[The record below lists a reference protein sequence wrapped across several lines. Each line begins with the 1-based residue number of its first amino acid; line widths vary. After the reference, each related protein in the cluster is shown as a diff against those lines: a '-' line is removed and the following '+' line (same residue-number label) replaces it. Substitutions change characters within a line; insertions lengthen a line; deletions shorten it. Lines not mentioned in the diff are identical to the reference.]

1 MLSTPVHV
9 LVGAVLPYLAVAVF
23 LAGVTWRLLT
33 WKRMPQPA
41 PLTLFPT
48 RGSGIGP
55 LLKEA
60 FLFSNLRRG
69 DGSLWS
75 LAWVFHLTLAIAFI
89 GHLRIVSALG
99 DRALGGLGISPG
111 AIAAISTLA
120 GGAAGVVLLLAI
132 AGFIGRRLLLR
143 RVREISSVPDYLGLL
158 LLTAVITSG
167 NLMRWLGSPTELAL
181 ARSWFASLL
190 TLSPQVPHSPLLL
203 LHAFFAE
210 LLILYIAFSKLM
222 HFGGF
227 FFTFSLTKRTCP

>member
-1 MLSTPVHV
+1 MLSTPLQV
-9 LVGAVLPYLAVAVF
+9 LVGAVLPYFAVVVF
-23 LAGVTWRLLT
+23 LAGATYRLLT
-33 WKRMPQPA
+33 WKRLSQPA

-55 LLKEA
+55 LVKEA
-60 FLFSNLRRG
+60 LLFPNLRRG

-75 LAWVFHLTLAIAFI
+75 LAWVFHVTLAIAFV
-89 GHLRIVSALG
+89 GHLRIVTGLA
-99 DRALGGLGISPG
+99 DRALGSLGIGPS
-111 AIAAISTLA
+111 AIAAVSTIA
-120 GGAAGVVLLLAI
+120 GGAAGIVLLVAI
-132 AGFIGRRLLLR
+132 AAFIARRILIR
-143 RVREISSVPDYLGLL
+143 RVREISSVPDFAGLL

-167 NLMRWLGSPTELAL
+167 NLMRWLGSPAELTG

-190 TLSPQVPHSPLLL
+190 ALSPQVPQSSLLL

-227 FFTFSLTKRTCP
+227 FFTFSLTKRTDP